1 MNNMQ
6 QQDQVQGRSNM
17 RVKDVAE
24 AFCKGNSGFSIHLKS
39 SGTKLVSYN
48 TTIAQKTFIDPSL
61 PQFILNSTKY
71 SRTTSKHLGY
81 ARRYLENNSIR
92 YIITTKYIPKGTY
105 DLTKYLQYG
114 IES

>member
-24 AFCKGNSGFSIHLKS
+24 AFCKNNSGFSIHLRS

-48 TTIAQKTFIDPSL
+48 TTIAQKTFIGPSL
-61 PQFILNSTKY
+61 PKFILNTTKY
-71 SRTTSKHLGY
+71 SATSSTHLGY
-81 ARRYLENNSIR
+81 ARRFLENNSIK
-92 YIITTKYIPKGTY
+92 YIVTTKYVPKGTY
-105 DLTKYLQYG
+105 DLTKYL
-114 IES
+114 

>member
-24 AFCKGNSGFSIHLKS
+24 AFCKGNSGFSIHLRS

-48 TTIAQKTFIDPSL
+48 TTIAQKTFIDPLL
-61 PQFILNSTKY
+61 PKFILNTTKY
-71 SRTTSKHLGY
+71 SRTTSIHLGY
-81 ARRYLENNSIR
+81 TRRFLENNSIK
-92 YIITTKYIPKGTY
+92 YIVTTKYVPKCTY
-105 DLTKYLQYG
+105 NLTKYL
-114 IES
+114 